1 MLMAAIVSGIIL
13 ACIGAF
19 YTLGLLSNFGA
30 HERIVVDILGLLG
43 LGLLPLALGL
53 GSIWYGKQRLSQRR
67 QEATAQ
73 RDAALERAIRQ
84 ATQSNPKGVTVEA
97 CVANTPFSAQEVQA
111 KLESLHLDGKLEMD
125 VTEEG
130 QIIYKPKP
138 F

>member
-1 MLMAAIVSGIIL
+1 MLIAAIVGGIIL
-13 ACIGAF
+13 ACMGAF
-19 YTLGLLSNFGA
+19 YTLGLISNFGA
-30 HERIVVDILGLLG
+30 HGRIVVDILGLLG

-53 GSIWYGKQRLSQRR
+53 GGIWYGKQQLSQRR
-67 QEATAQ
+67 QAATA
-73 RDAALERAIRQ
+73 RHDAALERAIRQ

-111 KLESLHLDGKLEMD
+111 KLENLHLDGKLEMD

>member
-1 MLMAAIVSGIIL
+1 MLMAAIVGGIIL
-13 ACIGAF
+13 ACMGAF
-19 YTLGLLSNFGA
+19 YILGLLSNFGA
-30 HERIVVDILGLLG
+30 HGRIVVDILGLLG

-67 QEATAQ
+67 QAATAQ
-73 RDAALERAIRQ
+73 RDAALEGAIRQ

>member
-1 MLMAAIVSGIIL
+1 MIL

-19 YTLGLLSNFGA
+19 YTFGLLSNFGA
-30 HERIVVDILGLLG
+30 HGRIVVDILGLLG

-53 GSIWYGKQRLSQRR
+53 GGIWYGKKHLRQRR
-67 QEATAQ
+67 QAATAQ

-84 ATQSNPKGVTVEA
+84 ATQSNPQGVTIEA

>member
-1 MLMAAIVSGIIL
+1 MLIAAIVGGIIL

-30 HERIVVDILGLLG
+30 HGRIVVDILGLLG

-67 QEATAQ
+67 QAATAQ
-73 RDAALERAIRQ
+73 RDAALEGAIRQ

>member
-1 MLMAAIVSGIIL
+1 MLMAAIVGGIIL
-13 ACIGAF
+13 ACMGAF
-19 YTLGLLSNFGA
+19 YILGLLFNFGA
-30 HERIVVDILGLLG
+30 HGRIVVDILGLLG

-53 GSIWYGKQRLSQRR
+53 GSIWYGKQHLSQRR
-67 QEATAQ
+67 QAATAQ
-73 RDAALERAIRQ
+73 RDAALEGAIRQ

-130 QIIYKPKP
+130 QIIYKPKS